1 MTFLKEDDS
10 ATKWIITVSLIGVF
24 VLSARFLM
32 YTDQFHTGLLYIAVP
47 YGLSLLLY
55 YFTPYKKAE
64 TWKRRFWNNLRS
76 CLIVI
81 LASSI
86 FLMEGYVCVI
96 MAMPLFVII
105 ILFSLFTTFIW
116 NTYGKKSPKSYL
128 LPAMMIMASL
138 EGTTPEF
145 TFNRYNEVSYSQV
158 VDLNAQTIIKKIESP
173 IQFHGNRHWIL
184 TVFPMPSYV
193 GTVDLVKGH
202 IRQYDFVYHRWFVT
216 NTKVGSLDVIFEKVS
231 DMHIKTRI
239 KDNSYIKGYM
249 TLHGTEF
256 ILDPINDNQTKVTLT
271 VSFDRTL
278 DPIWYYQP
286 LERFAVKKGIKY
298 FLNEVLNKNNV
309 EQDHGI

>member
-1 MTFLKEDDS
+1 MKFLKENDS
-10 ATKWIITVSLIGVF
+10 ASSWLALITLIGAF
-24 VLSARFLM
+24 VLLSRLLY
-32 YTDQFHTGLLYIAVP
+32 YTGSFHTGLLYIAIP

-55 YFTPYKKAE
+55 YLTPYKKAE

-96 MAMPLFVII
+96 MAMPLFLII

-128 LPAMMIMASL
+128 LPAVMIIASL

-158 VDLNAQTIIKKIESP
+158 VDLDIDTIKAKIENP
-173 IQFHGNRHWIL
+173 IQFQGNRHWIL
-184 TVFPMPSYV
+184 SIFPMPTYV
-193 GTVDLVKGH
+193 GTVNLAKGH
-202 IRQYDFVYHRWFVT
+202 VRKYDFVYHRWFVT

-231 DMHIKTRI
+231 DRHIKTKI
-239 KDNSYIKGYM
+239 KDTSYIKGYLA
-249 TLHGTEF
+249 LHGTEF
-256 ILDPINDNQTKVTLT
+256 ELEPINERQTRVTLT
-271 VSFDRTL
+271 VSFDRML

-286 LERFAVKKGIKY
+286 LERFAVEKGIKY
-298 FLNEVLNKNNV
+298 FLNEVLSKKDGGNAH
-309 EQDHGI
+309 DT